1 MTDPEKTHWV
11 RYAADCAEQVVDL
24 AGMWR
29 SEAWTAIRAARGWAD
44 APTPGGALAA
54 ISAAFRAEYVD
65 TSATPYAVYYVI
77 RAAASAAR
85 AAVASNAAPLAGYAA
100 DYSIR
105 AVVASGNGSAVE
117 SVRAWQA
124 ERRRHY
130 GLEGR

>member
-1 MTDPEKTHWV
+1 MTEPEKTRWV
-11 RYAADCAEQVVDL
+11 R
-24 AGMWR
+24 
-29 SEAWTAIRAARGWAD
+29 
-44 APTPGGALAA
+44 
-54 ISAAFRAEYVD
+54 
-65 TSATPYAVYYVI
+65 
-77 RAAASAAR
+77 
-85 AAVASNAAPLAGYAA
+85 YAA